1 MCAIPDTLLTLLVA
15 TSTAVVTALATG
27 LLITPRM
34 EARKKRLGDVHAARD
49 AFRTHMSRIASA
61 CALLRQVPPPA
72 DDEPGWT
79 PVMRQRLAGERE
91 RWWQQ
96 LDESTRRLIDNVA
109 AYAESWGPHMLVGLA
124 VQYASNARMVALSE
138 RQEARK
144 AELLIALT
152 LPAGAAPVLR
162 LALGPGTARHRRPPV
177 LHADDRPHQH
187 LHHRPVGSWVRLG
200 CRGGL
205 RWGCRDSAVT
215 VREPLL
221 GTSRLIS

>member
-1 MCAIPDTLLTLLVA
+1 MSDILLTLLVA

-49 AFRTHMSRIASA
+49 AFKTHMSRIASV

-96 LDESTRRLIDNVA
+96 LDESTRWLIDNVA

-124 VQYASNARMVALSE
+124 VQYASNARMVVLSE

-152 LPAGAAPVLR
+152 LPVQRQFFGWPWPR
-162 LALGPGTARHRRPPV
+162 ARHAIV
-177 LHADDRPHQH
+177 DRQSFTQTIARINTDPTA
-187 LHHRPVGSWVRLG
+187 P
-200 CRGGL
+200 
-205 RWGCRDSAVT
+205 
-215 VREPLL
+215 
-221 GTSRLIS
+221 